1 MNNQIQAFENSEFG
15 RLDVLMIEGKEHFPA
30 TECARMLGYALPD
43 KAVRDH
49 CRYRLKWTVP
59 HPQSPG
65 KTTKKNYIPEGD
77 LYRLIVKAASQSRS
91 KEIRKKAL
99 RFEQWIFD
107 EVLPSIRR
115 TGKYETGKA
124 DEADRAGAVKAVA
137 ERIIEEIK
145 RAGALEAQIAQKDAQ
160 IEALKKRLGER
171 LPDEPAVKEWRT
183 PGEQAIMEA
192 VRRLAWSPA
201 AQSYDWTAAWATFY
215 REVERE
221 MGLKLKRRLREWK
234 QANPGKEIAR
244 YKLMTG
250 EEKSRAVEIVKRL
263 CRAA

>member
-30 TECARMLGYALPD
+30 TECARMLGYSNPI
-43 KAVRDH
+43 KAVGDH
-49 CRYRLKWTVP
+49 CRGITRRYVVDRKGRR
-59 HPQSPG
+59 QQ
-65 KTTKKNYIPEGD
+65 KNYIPEGD

-124 DEADRAGAVKAVA
+124 DETDRAGAVKAVA

-145 RAGALEAQIAQKDAQ
+145 RAGALEAQIAQKDAR
-160 IEALKKRLGER
+160 IEEMEKQLAGRRPE
-171 LPDEPAVKEWRT
+171 ETTAKEWRT

-201 AQSYDWTAAWATFY
+201 DQGYNWTAAWSTFY

-221 MGLKLKRRLREWK
+221 MGLKLKRRIREWK
-234 QANPGKEIAR
+234 QGNPGKEIAR
-244 YKLMTG
+244 YKLMTD